1 MTEADLF
8 FCHGPWAVKLQ
19 QPPTS
24 YLHPSADSCKW
35 SFPLVAF
42 VLPGAQEKLLN
53 ISSKVFSLFFNLKT
67 KKMHL
72 IWPLCCLGAILL
84 LDGSVQDCRFYL
96 SSEIMG
102 CCFLPLPP
110 LLHYWSLASFLLVC
124 PSTHSHYN
132 KEGKL
137 IIEYY
142 HLLGERQNYIVTTVL
157 FLFCFLTLKCIKV

>member
-1 MTEADLF
+1 
-8 FCHGPWAVKLQ
+8 
-19 QPPTS
+19 
-24 YLHPSADSCKW
+24 
-35 SFPLVAF
+35 
-42 VLPGAQEKLLN
+42 
-53 ISSKVFSLFFNLKT
+53 
-67 KKMHL
+67 MHL

-110 LLHYWSLASFLLVC
+110 LFHYWSLASFLLVC

-157 FLFCFLTLKCIKV
+157 FLFFFNTKVYQSIIQSGLLLNDLSIFLSSATLRKSDSRPRQMMWLCYRTMSHLVPSWMATASQRLTQINLW